1 MEKYKFQGFYFYSI
15 QLNITNIKF
24 KRIKKKLSNKFFFFN
39 SYYFCCNLIYIS
51 ESNIITNEMTMN
63 TRDTGIFVE

>member
-24 KRIKKKLSNKFFFFN
+24 KYIKKKIIEQIFFF
-39 SYYFCCNLIYIS
+39 LILI
-51 ESNIITNEMTMN
+51 
-63 TRDTGIFVE
+63 IFVAI